1 MDSVANL
8 PYASRMRSFTILTI
22 AGSIFLLAGCDPA
35 YRIKRDNTL
44 LHEAVSFDCLKEA
57 METVPGNEVAPNSI
71 YIRRYGRLINCPK
84 GMRIQ
89 EVEYLE
95 GDKRVLMA
103 SCFDGIILKSFS
115 QFHNGIISNTRPE
128 RMEKTLTRMRE
139 VEKSI
144 EKRCSVKGL
153 SAGMKDDCQRAP
165 CGE

>member
-1 MDSVANL
+1 M
-8 PYASRMRSFTILTI
+8 T
-22 AGSIFLLAGCDPA
+22 AGLIFLLTGCDPA

-44 LHEAVSFDCLKEA
+44 LHEAVSFDCLKDAIEA
-57 METVPGNEVAPNSI
+57 VPGNKVTSDHI

-84 GMRIQ
+84 GMSIH

-95 GDKRVLMA
+95 GDKRVLMV
-103 SCFDGIILKSFS
+103 SCFDETTLKSFS
-115 QFHNGIISNTRPE
+115 QFHNGIISNTGPE
-128 RMEKTLTRMRE
+128 RMAKTLTQMRE
-139 VEKSI
+139 VERSI